1 MYLLILTLARHLLGK
16 KSWNVYNADNIAK
29 VKHDEALAAA
39 SEAAEEQRMQ
49 EADAANRIRIL
60 RGLPVPPLAPSEPV
74 NEDNAKKH
82 ERRRDQEHGR
92 DRKKRRIA
100 GEDETEREIR
110 IAREN
115 AAAAPPKHSN
125 VQKKPRSDMP
135 LVDGKGNINLFP
147 IDTPSIQK
155 SAKNAEAEA
164 EAAKKK
170 REYEDQ
176 YTMRFSNAAGFKQ
189 DVGQQPWYSSI
200 DPSAQ
205 DGDDGATA
213 TLAIDVW
220 GNEDPRRKERYT
232 RRLTANDPLSAMK
245 RGVEELREVEKERN
259 HWKEER
265 DRDIQELIDSERP
278 SRSNRKKRKSGD
290 IDRFESEDEKARG
303 RGRRRRRKGKRKQ
316 KSEDENVFYS
326 DGENA
331 SRSSRKKKPKP
342 EDEALD
348 SLDDEF
354 KSHALPLE
362 YLSDHYHHHSHSHH
376 HHHQEREETNASKE
390 RSSQKFHH
398 RHRGR
403 SRDRSRRQVSRHR
416 RSHHHQHRK
425 NSIEKGEEE
434 EEEEGAEDE
443 EEEQERRTRRIS
455 HDKGLPPRGAEG
467 QMRKR

>member
-49 EADAANRIRIL
+49 EADAENRIRIL
-60 RGLPVPPLAPSEPV
+60 RGLPVAPLAPSEPL
-74 NEDNAKKH
+74 NDDHAKKH

-92 DRKKRRIA
+92 DRKRRRIA

-115 AAAAPPKHSN
+115 AAVAPSKHST

-135 LVDGKGNINLFP
+135 LVDGKGHINLFP
-147 IDTPSIQK
+147 IETPSIQK

-164 EAAKKK
+164 EAAKKT

-189 DVGQQPWYSSI
+189 DVGQQPWYSSM
-200 DPSAQ
+200 DASAP

-213 TLAIDVW
+213 TLAKDVW
-220 GNEDPRRKERYT
+220 GNEDPGRKDRYT

-259 HWKEER
+259 RWKEER

-278 SRSNRKKRKSGD
+278 SRSNRKKRKSTE
-290 IDRFESEDEKARG
+290 IDRFESDDERARK
-303 RGRRRRRKGKRKQ
+303 RRIRRRKGKRKQ
-316 KSEDENVFYS
+316 KSEDEDGFYS

-331 SRSSRKKKPKP
+331 SRSSRKKKAKP
-342 EDEALD
+342 EDDDSE

-362 YLSDHYHHHSHSHH
+362 HSSDHHH
-376 HHHQEREETNASKE
+376 HHHQKRQKRNASKE
-390 RSSQKFHH
+390 RSSQQSHH

-403 SRDRSRRQVSRHR
+403 SRDRSRRQDSRHR

-425 NSIEKGEEE
+425 NSMEKEGEQ
-434 EEEEGAEDE
+434 EEG
-443 EEEQERRTRRIS
+443 EQEEPAMTKIS
-455 HDKGLPPRGAEG
+455 RQEAQRADA
-467 QMRKR
+467 KR